1 LIQTGKTFFKDQEET
16 MKLMRFVC
24 GEDRVRR
31 GLYEPERLPLAR
43 VVEGDLFG
51 KTRLSK
57 KTVEVKRILAPL
69 DPPNVLALGLNY
81 RSHADEFKENYPEVP
96 ILFLKGTNSVIGP
109 GEPILLPKA
118 GPEEV
123 DYEAELAVV
132 IGKAAKNVSRKEAL
146 DYVFGYT
153 CANDVSAR
161 DWQIRKQRHQWAR
174 GKSFDSFCPL
184 GPCIVTKEEI
194 PDPANIRLRAV
205 LNGEVMQDS
214 TTAFMIFDVASVVS
228 DLSRSMTLLPGT
240 VIMTGTPDGVGFTRK
255 PPVFLKEGDTISIFI
270 DRIGELTNP
279 VIREP

>member
-1 LIQTGKTFFKDQEET
+1 

-24 GEDRVRR
+24 GENRVRM
-31 GLYEPERLPLAR
+31 GLYESENPRQAR
-43 VVEGDLFG
+43 IVEGHLFG
-51 KTRLSK
+51 KIRVTKRK
-57 KTVEVKRILAPL
+57 AEVKKILAPL
-69 DPPNVLALGLNY
+69 EPPNVLALGLNY
-81 RSHADEFKENYPEVP
+81 RSHADEFKENYPDVP

-109 GEPILLPKA
+109 GEPIVLPKA

-132 IGKAAKNVSRKEAL
+132 IGKAAKNVSKKEAL

-153 CANDVSAR
+153 CANDISAR

-174 GKSFDSFCPL
+174 GKSFDTFCPL
-184 GPCIVTKEEI
+184 GPCIVTKDDI
-194 PDPANIRLRAV
+194 TDPTNLRLRAV
-205 LNGEVMQDS
+205 LNGEIMQDS
-214 TTAFMIFDVASVVS
+214 TTSYMIFDVASVIS

-240 VIMTGTPDGVGFTRK
+240 VIMTGTPDGVGFTRT
-255 PPVFLKEGDTISIFI
+255 PPVFLREGDTISIFI